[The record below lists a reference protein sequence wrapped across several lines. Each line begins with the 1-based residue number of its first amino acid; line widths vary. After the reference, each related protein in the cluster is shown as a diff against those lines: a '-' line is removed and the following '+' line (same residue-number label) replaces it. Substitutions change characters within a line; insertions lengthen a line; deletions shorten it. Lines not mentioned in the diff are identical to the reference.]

1 MFRVHR
7 HPSGH
12 CEVRLDVGSIQTL
25 VIPGARQQYCSSS
38 GSLCSPVIRLGRK
51 YFQQTRTAER
61 YPMAEQP
68 TGIPLADGLR
78 WTLDGTQE
86 HPERYM
92 TIIGDSVRLSLN
104 KVQALALFR
113 IMLSHLAQ
121 IAGDELHHDRLLKYV
136 DLVQLFDFSME
147 LLEDA
152 SDADLEDRQTLKEAL
167 EQYYFAYD
175 FRKELLTWL
184 EKGEEILRLQYDRL
198 ESAADK
204 INEDLEALWEEE
216 EDEDGEEDET
226 SE

>member
-1 MFRVHR
+1 
-7 HPSGH
+7 
-12 CEVRLDVGSIQTL
+12 
-25 VIPGARQQYCSSS
+25 
-38 GSLCSPVIRLGRK
+38 
-51 YFQQTRTAER
+51 
-61 YPMAEQP
+61 MAEQP

-216 EDEDGEEDET
+216 EDEDGEEDGT
-226 SE
+226 CQ

>member
-1 MFRVHR
+1 M
-7 HPSGH
+7 G
-12 CEVRLDVGSIQTL
+12 
-25 VIPGARQQYCSSS
+25 
-38 GSLCSPVIRLGRK
+38 
-51 YFQQTRTAER
+51 
-61 YPMAEQP
+61 EQP
-68 TGIPLADGLR
+68 TGVPLADGLR

-92 TIIGDSVRLSLN
+92 TIIGDAGRLSLN

-121 IAGDELHHDRLLKYV
+121 IAGDELHEDRLLKYV

-152 SDADLEDRQTLKEAL
+152 SDTGLEDRQTLKEAL

-184 EKGEEILRLQYDRL
+184 EKGEEMLRLQYDRL
-198 ESAADK
+198 ESAASNIDV
-204 INEDLEALWEEE
+204 DLEELAD
-216 EDEDGEEDET
+216 EDEDELGDET
-226 SE
+226 TE

>member
-1 MFRVHR
+1 M
-7 HPSGH
+7 G
-12 CEVRLDVGSIQTL
+12 
-25 VIPGARQQYCSSS
+25 
-38 GSLCSPVIRLGRK
+38 
-51 YFQQTRTAER
+51 
-61 YPMAEQP
+61 EQH
-68 TGIPLADGLR
+68 TGVPLADGLR

-92 TIIGDSVRLSLN
+92 TIIGDAVRLSLN

-121 IAGDELHHDRLLKYV
+121 LAGDELHHDRLLKYV
-136 DLVQLFDFSME
+136 DLVQLFDFSVE

-175 FRKELLTWL
+175 FRQELLAWL
-184 EKGEEILRLQYDRL
+184 EKGEEVLQLQYDRL
-198 ESAADK
+198 ESAASK
-204 INEDLEALWEEE
+204 IDVDLEALWE